1 MRGLSLPTAPVI
13 LCLGAHA
20 DDIEIGC
27 GGTLLAWLAAHPKT
41 TVHWVVLSGA
51 GTPREAEAQASAA
64 RFLAGAKTRYLT
76 VEPFRD
82 GHFPAALSEIKDRF
96 AALRDA
102 VKPDLV
108 FTHYREDRHQDH
120 RTVSDVTWQTFRD
133 DLVLEYEIPKYDGDL
148 GQPSVFVPLT
158 AAQLATKTSHLLA
171 AFPSQRS
178 KRWFTADTFAAL
190 PRLRGI
196 ECGAADGLAEAF
208 YARKLRF
215 DVESS
220 GT

>member
-1 MRGLSLPTAPVI
+1 VLGLPLPKAPVI

-27 GGTLLAWLAAHPKT
+27 GATLLTWLAERPGTH
-41 TVHWVVLSGA
+41 VHWVVLSGG
-51 GTPREAEAQASAA
+51 GTPREAEAQAGAT
-64 RFLAGAKTRYLT
+64 RFLATAAGRH
-76 VEPFRD
+76 VSIERFRD
-82 GHFPAALSEIKDRF
+82 GHFPTALSELKDRV
-96 AALRDA
+96 ARLRDE

-108 FTHYREDRHQDH
+108 FTHYRDDRHQDH

-133 DLVLEYEIPKYDGDL
+133 DLVLEYEVPKYDGDL
-148 GQPSVFVPLT
+148 GRPNVFVPLST
-158 AAQLATKTSHLLA
+158 DRLKAKTEHLMA

-178 KRWFTADTFAAL
+178 KRWFTAETFAAL

-196 ECGAADGLAEAF
+196 ECGAPDGYAEAF
-208 YARKLRF
+208 YARKVVLRG
-215 DVESS
+215 E